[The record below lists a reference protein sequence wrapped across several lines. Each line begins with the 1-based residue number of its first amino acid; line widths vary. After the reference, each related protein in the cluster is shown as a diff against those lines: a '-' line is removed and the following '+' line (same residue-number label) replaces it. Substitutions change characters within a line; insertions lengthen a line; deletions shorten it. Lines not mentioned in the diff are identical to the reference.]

1 MFKVEFEGGFSGAV
15 EKLWKIRISCAR
27 LMRSGRSSE
36 TANFSFTEWER
47 RFL

>member
-1 MFKVEFEGGFSGAV
+1 MFKVEFEEGFSEAV
-15 EKLWKIRISCAR
+15 ENLWKIRISCAR
-27 LMRSGRSSE
+27 SMRSGRSGE